1 MPLFEITPDR
11 LVPLAETRFAEAG
24 VRERDDLQ
32 RLIRDQI
39 EVLGTNAT
47 GEPDLLVLAEEF
59 SDWEDSR
66 RRVDLLAV
74 DRDAKLVVIELK
86 RTQDGGHM
94 ELQALRYAAMVS
106 TLTWE
111 KAVDLLHAD
120 LQRRG
125 SEADAETI
133 ILEFLGWAE
142 PNEDEFAQDVRIVLA
157 SAEFSRELTTAVMW
171 LNERELDIQ
180 CVRLK
185 PYRHG
190 GRLLLSIEQVVP
202 LPEATDYQ
210 VRLREKAREERKAR
224 SVRPQHYEASL
235 EFWQGLADYAAT
247 TGNDAPIPEPGAMHW
262 RTVAMGID
270 GLKFTVSLAAKGGTA
285 HVYVLC
291 KGEHPREQAQALAAA
306 APQLSQATGHPVR
319 LGTEHVAFDLENG
332 TSPDVAYP
340 WFLRVLGGLATV
352 PWERVLG
359 ELNGE

>member
-11 LVPLAETRFAEAG
+11 LLPLAETRFSDAG

-39 EVLGTNAT
+39 GVLGTNET
-47 GEPDLLVLAEEF
+47 GDPELLVLAEEF

-66 RRVDLLAV
+66 RRIDLLAV
-74 DRDAKLVVIELK
+74 DRNAKLVVIELK

-111 KAVDLLHAD
+111 KAVELLHRD
-120 LQRRG
+120 LERRG
-125 SEADAETI
+125 MDADAEET
-133 ILEFLGWAE
+133 ILEFLDWME

-157 SAEFSRELTTAVMW
+157 SAEFSRELTTSVMW

-190 GRLLLSIEQVVP
+190 DRLLLSIEQVVP

-224 SVRPQHYEASL
+224 SGRPQQYEASL
-235 EFWQGLADYAAT
+235 QFWQGLADYAAAT
-247 TGNDAPIPEPGAMHW
+247 RNSAPIPEPGAMHW
-262 RTVAMGID
+262 RTVAMGVE
-270 GLKFTVSLAAKGGTA
+270 GLKVTASWAAKSGTA
-285 HVYVLC
+285 HVYLLC
-291 KGEHPREQAQALAAA
+291 RNDDPKAQIQALGQAATALSDA
-306 APQLSQATGHPVR
+306 AGHPV
-319 LGTEHVAFDLENG
+319 HVAKEYVAFTLEAG
-332 TSPDVAYP
+332 GDPEVAYP
-340 WFLRVLGGLATV
+340 WFLKVLGGLASLD
-352 PWERVLG
+352 WDRIMDA
-359 ELNGE
+359 

>member
-1 MPLFEITPDR
+1 M
-11 LVPLAETRFAEAG
+11 PLAETRFADAG

-125 SEADAETI
+125 SDADAETI

-224 SVRPQHYEASL
+224 SGRPEYEASL

-247 TGNDAPIPEPGAMHW
+247 TGNSAPVPEPGAMHW
-262 RTVAMGID
+262 RTVAMGVD
-270 GLKFTVSLAAKGGTA
+270 GLKVTASWAAKNGTA
-285 HVYVLC
+285 HVYLLC
-291 KGEHPREQAQALAAA
+291 RGDDPKAQAQALGRAAKALSDA
-306 APQLSQATGHPVR
+306 ARHPV
-319 LGTEHVAFDLENG
+319 HVAKEYAAFTLEAG
-332 TSPDVAYP
+332 GDPDVAYP
-340 WFLRVLGGLATV
+340 WFLTVLGGLASLD
-352 PWERVLG
+352 WDRIMSG
-359 ELNGE
+359 